1 MSAGRR
7 IAIAFA
13 VLVFAGVGA
22 GAAAAGIHHDV
33 SLSVNW
39 AGYAVNGT
47 NAATGAPTS
56 FSVVSGSW
64 TIPTVNCAQS
74 STWSSVWVGLGGFAR
89 GSAALE
95 QVGTDADCV
104 GLTPTYFAWYELVP
118 AASVQLR
125 LKVSAGDHMTGLVIV
140 KGTRVG
146 FRLRDVTRGT
156 TFTKYV
162 AASLL
167 DLTSAEWVVEAPSQ
181 CDDSFH
187 CRVLP
192 LSNFGSITLTG
203 GAAVG
208 DGHAGTIADTA
219 WASTP
224 IELLTRD
231 PQTQLPTGVGAVPS
245 DLGADGG
252 SFTVAYATNLS
263 LPLPPP

>member
-7 IAIAFA
+7 IAVALT
-13 VLVFAGVGA
+13 VLVFAGVGT
-22 GAAAAGIHHDV
+22 AAAEAGIHHDL

-39 AGYAVNGT
+39 AGYAVSGT
-47 NAATGAPTS
+47 NVTTGAPTM

-64 TIPTVNCAQS
+64 TIPTVHCPQS

-104 GLTPTYFAWYELVP
+104 GVTPAYFAWYELVP
-118 AASVQLR
+118 AASVHLR
-125 LKVSAGDHMTGLVIV
+125 LKVSAGDQMTGLVIV

-181 CDDSFH
+181 CDDSFD
-187 CRVLP
+187 CSVLP
-192 LSNFGSITLTG
+192 LANFGSITVTR

-208 DGHAGTIADTA
+208 DGHAGTIADIA
-219 WASTP
+219 WAATP

-231 PQTQLPTGVGAVPS
+231 PETQAPTGIGAIPT

-252 SFTVAYATNLS
+252 SFTVAYSTNAS
-263 LPLPPP
+263 LPPS